1 MYSVCFGSPPGH
13 LLSLPIS
20 NSSPFVS
27 LLSLLVLVLF
37 SVFQNLTK
45 AVCVIL
51 SLELTTRALWYHQW
65 VYN

>member
-1 MYSVCFGSPPGH
+1 MYSVYFGSLSSH

-20 NSSPFVS
+20 TSSPFIS

-37 SVFQNLTK
+37 SVLQNLTK

-51 SLELTTRALWYHQW
+51 SLELATRALWHYQ
-65 VYN
+65 